1 MISNGSTSGISVSER
16 LTKVHAITVRVKCWL
31 VYMRWEPVQEVTP
44 PYFWHLLSFVC
55 IILHPF
61 MLSKKNRPFVL
72 LDWLVIFLF
81 LLYEQLFSTLTAA
94 SQNQNWEMNG
104 SSSRQNLSRVKPRR
118 HVGRIER
125 PQREQLSNAALDF
138 NTTTVNRKTVVHIPS
153 SREPEEKIEDVEM
166 PVIRTPQVTPIYK
179 IIKSTKFL
187 VKIRSI
193 GQWTRA

>member
-1 MISNGSTSGISVSER
+1 
-16 LTKVHAITVRVKCWL
+16 
-31 VYMRWEPVQEVTP
+31 
-44 PYFWHLLSFVC
+44 
-55 IILHPF
+55 
-61 MLSKKNRPFVL
+61 
-72 LDWLVIFLF
+72 
-81 LLYEQLFSTLTAA
+81 
-94 SQNQNWEMNG
+94 MNG
-104 SSSRQNLSRVKPRR
+104 SSSRQNLSRAKPRR

-193 GQWTRA
+193 GQ